1 MTAEA
6 LKKLIEQR
14 NNRFIQ
20 AVNEFVDLTI
30 RARCSTQTHPY
41 CRLVEACPEDEDPAE
56 MVKQAARDHI
66 PVLPNRQ
73 GSGSSSKNVI
83 DTTSR
88 PPMPQIIEELKAED
102 WYRDQIVEHRSFEKK
117 DPQICAPFIS
127 THSTTLHCIPLTCL

>member
-20 AVNEFVDLTI
+20 AVNESVDLDI
-30 RARCSTQTHPY
+30 FARCSTQAHPY
-41 CRLVEACPEDEDPAE
+41 CRLVEACPKDEDPAE
-56 MVKQAARDHI
+56 LVKQAARDHI

-83 DTTSR
+83 DITSR
-88 PPMPQIIEELKAED
+88 PLMPQIIEELKAEE
-102 WYRDQIVEHRSFEKK
+102 WYRDQIVDHRSFEKK
-117 DPQICAPFIS
+117 EPQICTPSIS
-127 THSTTLHCIPLTCL
+127 THTTALRRMPLTCL